1 MWSKFFFFNEAL
13 VEVEVKT
20 LGVSEGRE
28 FSLQRF
34 GRAGD
39 LAIWQVDLFVF
50 PQFGKFAE
58 QNQMRPRLNLRNH
71 TIIIEYQQL
80 FVEETNHTYTYY
92 SKQIST
98 RV

>member
-1 MWSKFFFFNEAL
+1 MWSKFFFSTKPE
-13 VEVEVKT
+13 EVEVKT

-28 FSLQRF
+28 FSVQRF

-58 QNQMRPRLNLRNH
+58 QNPNAH
-71 TIIIEYQQL
+71 G
-80 FVEETNHTYTYY
+80 
-92 SKQIST
+92 
-98 RV
+98 